1 MALILIYSFS
11 FNGERKMSRQFLE
24 ATLYVMLFKMRDK
37 SAIIQLEVRTKFCIP
52 KDDDFG

>member
-1 MALILIYSFS
+1 
-11 FNGERKMSRQFLE
+11 MSRQFLE

-37 SAIIQLEVRTKFCIP
+37 SAITQLEVRTKFYIP

>member
-1 MALILIYSFS
+1 MALTFIYSFS

-37 SAIIQLEVRTKFCIP
+37 SAIIQLEVRTKFYIP